1 MMDWMAQALGL
12 PECFL
17 SKGSGG
23 GVIQGTASEAVI
35 VVMVAARERILRREV
50 ERRGLIEESKEGEA
64 IIDAL
69 RGGKLVALGSDQ
81 SHSSTH
87 KGAIITGTKFRT
99 VPTKKEDNFSLRGA
113 ALRQTLKQCK
123 ADGLTPYYLTVTLGT
138 TSTCAIDNF
147 AEIAEVLKDYPDL
160 WVHVDAA
167 HAGSAM
173 VCPEYQHHGEHWAQF
188 DSVDFNMHKWLLTNF
203 DCSCLY
209 VRKRID
215 LTSALTITPHFL
227 RNEFTD
233 SGLVTDY
240 KDWQLPLGRR
250 FRSMKI
256 WFVLRSYGLEGLR
269 KHIRGHI
276 QLGELFHSLVLSRT
290 DLFSVFVP
298 PAFALTVITINPR
311 RKGHARRR
319 ISANQPD
326 PEHERYLNDFT
337 PDAEANA
344 LMDANRI
351 TKEVYERVNASGE
364 VYLTQSMVAGVC
376 CIRVVSGSPWAEEK
390 FIRRCFEILVREAE
404 AVLDEEDRNGPKL

>member
-1 MMDWMAQALGL
+1 MDWIAQALSL

-23 GVIQGTASEAVI
+23 GVIQGTASEAII
-35 VVMVAARERILRREV
+35 VVMIAARERILRREV
-50 ERRGLIEESKEGEA
+50 ERQGVAEESKEGEA
-64 IIDAL
+64 IVDAL
-69 RGGKLVALGSDQ
+69 RGGRLVALGSDQ

-87 KGAIITGTKFRT
+87 KAAIIAGTKFRT

-113 ALRQTLKQCK
+113 ALREALEQCK

-147 AEIAEVLKDYPDL
+147 AEIAEVIKDYPDL

-167 HAGSAM
+167 YAGSAM
-173 VCPEYQHHGEHWAQF
+173 VCPEYQHYGERWAEF

-209 VRKRID
+209 VRKRND
-215 LTSALTITPHFL
+215 LTSALSITPHYL
-227 RNEFTD
+227 RNAFTD

-250 FRSMKI
+250 FRSLKV

-276 QLGELFHSLVLSRT
+276 QLGKLFHSLVLSRP

-298 PAFALTVITINPR
+298 PAFALTVITVNPR
-311 RKGHARRR
+311 RRGHGRRR
-319 ISANQPD
+319 ASANQPD

-337 PDAEANA
+337 PDAQANA
-344 LMDANRI
+344 LMDANRT

-376 CIRVVSGSPWAEEK
+376 CIRVVSASPWAEEK
-390 FIRRCFEILVREAE
+390 YVRRCFEILVREAE
-404 AVLDEEDRNGPKL
+404 AVLDDEERNGPKL